1 MFDFG
6 LSDLGRPLTQQ
17 ELAFYK
23 PYFNQYV
30 LQSARVIDG
39 SFGGK
44 VPFWL
49 RKEMS
54 AVVLGRR
61 IYLRAGVYQPNTVR
75 GISLL
80 GHELT
85 HVAQF
90 CYGMTVFKYLW
101 SCRHGYMQSPY
112 EVQAYA
118 MGARIAA
125 NCVGNQ

>member
-1 MFDFG
+1 MFEP
-6 LSDLGRPLTQQ
+6 GRPLITQ
-17 ELAFYK
+17 ELEFYK

-30 LQSARVIDG
+30 LQRARIID
-39 SFGGK
+39 GK

-90 CYGMTVFKYLW
+90 CYGMTVLRYLW

-125 NCVGNQ
+125 NFVGHKP

>member
-1 MFDFG
+1 M
-6 LSDLGRPLTQQ
+6 LEQGRPLSTQEIQ
-17 ELAFYK
+17 LYQ
-23 PYFNQYV
+23 PYFTQAVLNQ
-30 LQSARVIDG
+30 ARIIDG
-39 SFGGK
+39 S

-61 IYLRAGVYQPNTVR
+61 IYLRAGVYQVNTVR

-90 CYGMTVFKYLW
+90 CYGMTVMRYLW
-101 SCRHGYMQSPY
+101 SCRNGYMQSPY
-112 EVQAYA
+112 EVQAYE

-125 NCVGNQ
+125 NCVVNKP

>member
-1 MFDFG
+1 M
-6 LSDLGRPLTQQ
+6 LEQGRPLSTQEIQ
-17 ELAFYK
+17 LYQ
-23 PYFNQYV
+23 PYFTQAVLNQ
-30 LQSARVIDG
+30 ARIIDG
-39 SFGGK
+39 S

-49 RKEMS
+49 LKEMS

-61 IYLRAGVYQPNTVR
+61 IYLRAGVYQPNTLR

-90 CYGMTVFKYLW
+90 CYGMTVMRYLW
-101 SCRHGYMQSPY
+101 SCRNGYMHSPY
-112 EVQAYA
+112 EVQAYE

-125 NCVGNQ
+125 NCVGNQP